1 MSPEPKEHAAKEHFG
16 NPTIEQRNL
25 AAGTAAVDLG
35 ARGII
40 TVTGPDRLEWLHSL
54 LSQNL
59 KNLLPGISAEALLL
73 DPQGHIEHVIH
84 FLDDG
89 ESSWLVVEA
98 EGREGFL
105 AWLNKMIFRMKV
117 EVADRSADFAVVGHI
132 GEGIPQAFVSNGIA
146 LVWQDPWPG
155 VVAGGVRYSMQRPAK
170 WQWTE
175 SLIEVSKVAAV
186 LAEYEQAGTMAYDAL
201 RVAAHRPRQ
210 LTEVD
215 AKALPHEF
223 DWMSTAVHMSK
234 GCYRGQETVAKV
246 HNLGHPPRRLTFL
259 HLDGSGHFLPSAGDE
274 VFVAD
279 ENGAVDQR
287 ARGHITIAA
296 QHFESGPIALALL
309 SRGVPEDAA
318 LIVRGESG
326 QIDAA
331 QEVIVP
337 ASAGKAADLPKRNLL
352 MGGKH

>member
-1 MSPEPKEHAAKEHFG
+1 MSTGTEQYQKEHFG
-16 NPTIEQRNL
+16 NPNIEQRNL
-25 AAGTAAVDLG
+25 AAGTAAVHLG

-40 TVTGPDRLEWLHSL
+40 SITGPDRLDWLHSL

-59 KNLLPGISAEALLL
+59 KNLLPGVSAEALLL
-73 DPQGHIEHVIH
+73 DPQGHIDQVIH

-89 ESSWLVVEA
+89 ESAWLIVEA
-98 EGREGFL
+98 EGRESFL

-117 EVADRSADFAVVGHI
+117 EVADRSSDFSVLGHI
-132 GEGIPQAFVSNGIA
+132 GAGIPQAFVSNGIS

-155 VVAGGVRYSMQRPAK
+155 VVTGGVRYSMARPAK
-170 WQWTE
+170 WEWTE
-175 SLIEVSKVAAV
+175 SLVENSKVAAV
-186 LAEYEQAGTMAYDAL
+186 LAGYENAGTMAYDAL

-274 VFVAD
+274 IFVIGAD
-279 ENGAVDQR
+279 GKAEDR
-287 ARGHITIAA
+287 ARGHVTIAA
-296 QHFESGPIALALL
+296 QHFESGPIALAIL
-309 SRGVPEDAA
+309 SRSVPEDAK
-318 LIVRGESG
+318 LVVRGESG
-326 QIDAA
+326 EIDAA

-337 ASAGKAADLPKRNLL
+337 ASAGKSADIPKRNLL

>member
-1 MSPEPKEHAAKEHFG
+1 MEQLAKEHFG
-16 NPTIEQRNL
+16 NPNIEQRNL
-25 AAGTAAVDLG
+25 ADGTAAVNLG

-59 KNLLPGISAEALLL
+59 KNLLPGVSAEALLL
-73 DPQGHIEHVIH
+73 DPQGRIEQVIH

-98 EGREGFL
+98 ESRENFL

-117 EVADRSADFAVVGHI
+117 EVTDRSTDFSVLGHI
-132 GEGIPQAFVSNGIA
+132 GAGIPQAFVSNGIA

-155 VVAGGVRYSMQRPAK
+155 VVTGGVRYSMARPAK

-175 SLIEVSKVAAV
+175 SLVEISKVDSV
-186 LAEYEQAGTMAYDAL
+186 LAEYEHAGTMAYDAL
-201 RVAAHRPRQ
+201 RIAAHRPRQ

-215 AKALPHEF
+215 EKSLPHEF

-274 VFVAD
+274 VFVVGEGGTAD
-279 ENGAVDQR
+279 DR
-287 ARGHITIAA
+287 ARGHVTIAA

-309 SRGVPEDAA
+309 SRSVPEDAK
-318 LIVRGESG
+318 LVVRGDSG
-326 QIDAA
+326 EIDAA

-337 ASAGKAADLPKRNLL
+337 ASAGKAADIPKRNLL

>member
-1 MSPEPKEHAAKEHFG
+1 VSAGPETKEHFG
-16 NPTIEQRNL
+16 NPNIEQRNL
-25 AAGTAAVDLG
+25 AAGSAAVNLG

-40 TVTGPDRLEWLHSL
+40 SVTGPDRLDWLHSL

-59 KNLLPGISAEALLL
+59 KNLLPGVSAEALLL
-73 DPQGHIEHVIH
+73 DPQGHIEQVIH
-84 FLDDG
+84 FMDDG
-89 ESSWLVVEA
+89 ATSWLIIEA
-98 EGREGFL
+98 EGRESFL
-105 AWLNKMIFRMKV
+105 AFLNKMIFRMKV
-117 EVADRSADFAVVGHI
+117 EVADRSAEFAVLGHI
-132 GEGIPQAFVSNGIA
+132 GAGIPQASVSNGVA

-155 VVAGGVRYSMQRPAK
+155 VVTGGVRYSMARPAK

-175 SLIEVSKVAAV
+175 SLVEVSKAEAV
-186 LAEYEQAGTMAYDAL
+186 LAEYEKAGTMAYDAL

-274 VFVAD
+274 VFVAG
-279 ENGAVDQR
+279 EER
-287 ARGHITIAA
+287 ARGHVTISA

-309 SRGVPEDAA
+309 SRGVPEDA
-318 LIVRGESG
+318 LLVVRGDSG
-326 QIDAA
+326 EIDAA

-337 ASAGKAADLPKRNLL
+337 ASAGKAADIPKRNLL

>member
-1 MSPEPKEHAAKEHFG
+1 MSAVNKNAKDHFG
-16 NPTIEQRNL
+16 NPNVEQRNL
-25 AAGTAAVDLG
+25 AEGTAAIDLG

-40 TVTGPDRLEWLHSL
+40 TVTGPDRLDWLHSL

-59 KNLLPGISAEALLL
+59 KNLLPGVSAEALLL
-73 DPQGHIEHVIH
+73 DPNGHIEQVIH

-89 ESSWLVVEA
+89 QTAWLVIEA
-98 EGREGFL
+98 EGRENFL
-105 AWLNKMIFRMKV
+105 NWLNKMVFRMKV
-117 EVADRSADFAVVGHI
+117 EVADRSQDFSVI
-132 GEGIPQAFVSNGIA
+132 GRIGTGIPQAHNSNGVPLI
-146 LVWQDPWPG
+146 WQDPWPG
-155 VVAGGVRYSMQRPAK
+155 VVSGGVRYSMARPAK

-175 SLIEVSKVAAV
+175 SIVEVGKAASV
-186 LAEYEQAGTMAYDAL
+186 LAEYENAGTMAYDAL

-215 AKALPHEF
+215 DKALPHEF

-259 HLDGSGHFLPSAGDE
+259 HLDGSGHFLPAPGDE
-274 VFVAD
+274 VFVVG
-279 ENGAVDQR
+279 EER
-287 ARGHITIAA
+287 ARGHITIAV
-296 QHFESGPIALALL
+296 QHYESGPIALALL
-309 SRGVPEDAA
+309 SRSVPEDAP
-318 LIVRGESG
+318 LVVRGESG
-326 QIDAA
+326 EIDAA

-337 ASAGKAADLPKRNLL
+337 ASAGKAANLPKRNLL